1 MLFFCVAL
9 MDDALQIAKLDT
21 NGDGK
26 INKSEFVYFF
36 SNSLTADPRY
46 THPIFSIASL
56 FLWAHS

>member
-1 MLFFCVAL
+1 